1 MGPVML
7 HFFTK
12 QGMRTRQNGIFTPQ
26 ETTVEEKLFAN
37 YELKFTLKIYFAMF
51 KD

>member
-1 MGPVML
+1 MGHVIP
-7 HFFTK
+7 HFSTE
-12 QGMRTRQNGIFTPQ
+12 QGMETWQNGIFTPQ